1 MKHAFAP
8 LLTLFSAALISGS
21 AISLATDTNTTAAPK
36 ASPSTTST
44 LSGEYTVRAAPPATA
59 FQTLAVSPNADG
71 TIEFGVSVWFEGGQ
85 NCGVIGTAKPT
96 GKGAWRYEDSLTSEI
111 EDDHCAI
118 DIKQGADGKITLNA
132 DAKAQCKSACGGGV
146 NMTDIEFPNGSQT
159 SSAPATDVLKD
170 AEKFFNPKTPSP

>member
-21 AISLATDTNTTAAPK
+21 AISLATDNNTAAAPK
-36 ASPSTTST
+36 PGPTT

-71 TIEFGVSVWFEGGQ
+71 SIQFGVSVWFEGGQ

-96 GKGAWRYEDSLTSEI
+96 GKGQWRYEDSLTSEI

-118 DIKQGADGKITLNA
+118 DIKQGADGKITVNA

-146 NMTDIEFPNGSQT
+146 NMTDIEFPSGSQT
-159 SSAPATDVLKD
+159 SSAPAGDVLKD
-170 AEKFFNPKTPSP
+170 PEKFFNPQVPSP